1 MKKFIALFL
10 ILIMAASLFVFT
22 ACENN
27 QQSDGTDNTQTGSND
42 QDDTDSGDD
51 DKDPEDGNDEEEPQ
65 LEYCNIICFDGSKLI
80 STTAVLE
87 NTVLNSLFGTT
98 IKEPTKQ
105 GYKFLGWYVNPEL
118 TTSVQQNFVVT
129 DDVTIYAKF
138 AEINSKYGFANG
150 FSATSYLANTD
161 TVTDSNGQTI
171 SKQTA
176 LDRQFDIF
184 ATNLLMGLSNI
195 YGIKST
201 DYYLDGDDQFINS
214 VDLQYNGQSYSYN
227 GYNAKFD
234 AKNILIDFNN
244 ITSEHIC
251 GRNESTSKSQ
261 DVDCLACYA
270 DYYSRNLSIYDAMIN
285 IVNNNNAING
295 GYVWNNINNRFATT
309 LFNEDSAWN
318 WNFDEGKAITDC
330 AEFANGYIEK
340 YKNKLKLQLAKIV
353 AGSEFSNIN
362 NYSELLNV
370 INHLGF
376 SNNDKTELTDY
387 VLNTIIGSG
396 VVELDSTR
404 KPEITKLTAVA
415 TYTPEN
421 HLYKA
426 YSLIVPALVEKAFD
440 ATFESTDVSLYP
452 HYEFK
457 QLVNEDATFSADNGF
472 SIYLQPKQISELGA
486 LIINSTVSGSVK
498 VDAVF
503 GNFKASNTFDLNV
516 GNNFLNLNSSPI
528 VNISSYNGMKEINY
542 NLYENNMPYLDD
554 SYNIDEAKL
563 FGNSYI
569 KLTFEN
575 MTDSADIEIS
585 GYLQKL
591 YDPDQIIE

>member
-1 MKKFIALFL
+1 MKKFIALIL

-22 ACENN
+22 ACDNN
-27 QQSDGTDNTQTGSND
+27 QQSDGTDNIQTGGND
-42 QDDTDSGDD
+42 QDDTESGDED
-51 DKDPEDGNDEEEPQ
+51 NDPEDDNDEEEPQ

-87 NTVLNSLFGTT
+87 NTVLNSLFGST

-138 AEINSKYGFANG
+138 AEINTKYGFENG

-201 DYYLDGDDQFINS
+201 DYYLDGDDQFINT

-227 GYNAKFD
+227 GYNAEFD
-234 AKNILIDFNN
+234 AKNILIDFND
-244 ITSEHIC
+244 IASLHIC
-251 GRNESTSKSQ
+251 EENYRGAR
-261 DVDCLACYA
+261 DVSCLACYA
-270 DYYSRNLSIYDAMIN
+270 EFYSINAEILDGFRRSI
-285 IVNNNNAING
+285 NNSQGING
-295 GYVWNNINNRFATT
+295 GYVWVISMFDTKSV
-309 LFNEDSAWN
+309 NEQDAWN
-318 WNFDEGKAITDC
+318 WDFEEGRTITDC
-330 AEFANGYIEK
+330 AEFANGYTAK
-340 YKNKLKLQLAKIV
+340 YKDALKLQLAKMV
-353 AGSEFSNIN
+353 AGSSFSNIN
-362 NYSELLNV
+362 DYDELLNV

-376 SNNDKTELTDY
+376 SNSDKQNLSDY

-396 VVELDSTR
+396 VVELDKTR
-404 KPEITKLTAVA
+404 KPEKTNLAYVNEYTAD
-415 TYTPEN
+415 N

-426 YSLIVPALVEKAFD
+426 YSLIVPALVEKAFET
-440 ATFESTDVSLYP
+440 TFESTDVSLYP

-503 GNFKASNTFDLNV
+503 GNFKTSKTFNLSA
-516 GNNFLNLNSSPI
+516 GNNYLNLNSSSI
-528 VNISSYNGMKEINY
+528 VNISSYNGMKDINY

-554 SYNIDEAKL
+554 SYDIDEARL

-569 KLTFEN
+569 KLTFDN
-575 MTDSADIEIS
+575 MLDTANIEVL

-591 YDPDQIIE
+591 YNADQIIE